1 MDREVQRLI
10 MTHLGD
16 DYDKYMHAVVPP
28 VFLNSLH
35 VYDRYEDYLTVDVMK
50 EDQFVYGR
58 CSNPTTAILEKK
70 LAALEGGVRAVA
82 FSSGM
87 AAATMAIMATCRA
100 GSHILC
106 MRDVYQPIKRFM
118 AGIGTPRLNMDISFV
133 TGLDLDEVERAI
145 RPNTSLMILESPAT
159 FVYTAIDIAAIA
171 DICRRHGV
179 RTYIDNTLATPLG
192 QNPLEMGVD
201 VVMHTLS
208 KYLSGH
214 SDVIGGALISRDE
227 ELMGRIIKNEREWF
241 GGILGPMES
250 WLVIRGLRTLEARLL
265 MHQQTAMAVSKFLEG
280 HSKVK
285 RVWYTGLDSHPQAEV
300 VKKQMRLH
308 AGLLS
313 FLPDC
318 EPEKAVAL
326 IDRLH
331 LFGKGCSWG
340 GFESLAICP
349 LLMASDE
356 ELAFLDMEGKRGL
369 VRLHCGLEGADALI
383 ADLARALDS
392 I

>member
-159 FVYTAIDIAAIA
+159 FVYTAVDIAAIA

-227 ELMGRIIKNEREWF
+227 ELMGRIIKNER
-241 GGILGPMES
+241 
-250 WLVIRGLRTLEARLL
+250 
-265 MHQQTAMAVSKFLEG
+265 
-280 HSKVK
+280 
-285 RVWYTGLDSHPQAEV
+285 
-300 VKKQMRLH
+300 
-308 AGLLS
+308 
-313 FLPDC
+313 
-318 EPEKAVAL
+318 
-326 IDRLH
+326 
-331 LFGKGCSWG
+331 
-340 GFESLAICP
+340 
-349 LLMASDE
+349 
-356 ELAFLDMEGKRGL
+356 
-369 VRLHCGLEGADALI
+369 
-383 ADLARALDS
+383 
-392 I
+392 